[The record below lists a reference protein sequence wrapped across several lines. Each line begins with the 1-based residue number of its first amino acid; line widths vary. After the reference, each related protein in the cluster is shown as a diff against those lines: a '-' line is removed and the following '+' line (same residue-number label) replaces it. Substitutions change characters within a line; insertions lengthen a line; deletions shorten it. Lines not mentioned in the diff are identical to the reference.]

1 MHEIQSYLSRE
12 HAGLQ
17 TPDPMKYAA
26 KDYPK
31 VLKAVGLT
39 LSPSGTISGTAHEPR
54 SSTKAGGK

>member
-1 MHEIQSYLSRE
+1 
-12 HAGLQ
+12 
-17 TPDPMKYAA
+17 MKYAP

-39 LSPSGTISGTAHEPR
+39 LSPSGTISGTAHELR